1 MSDPYGKKWSSID
14 SEPIAAKP
22 PEQDLD
28 CSDTSPVDEGFFS
41 EAIKWPGHKRQ
52 ITLRL
57 DQDVLA
63 FYKEQGKGYQ
73 TIINSVLRKYME
85 AQKSRKNTARKAGST
100 SGEI

>member
-1 MSDPYGKKWSSID
+1 MSDPNGKNRSRTA
-14 SEPIAAKP
+14 SEPVAAKP
-22 PEQDLD
+22 EAEPDYSAGPAL
-28 CSDTSPVDEGFFS
+28 DEGFFS

-57 DQDVLA
+57 DQDVLD

-85 AQKSRKNTARKAGST
+85 AQKSRRNKSLKAGNAK
-100 SGEI
+100 GAI